1 MNEYRIKAYAKINL
15 GLDVVRR
22 LENGYHEVKMVM
34 QTVGIYDVLDFQR
47 TAGGIVITT
56 DSGELP
62 TNEDNLIYKA
72 AKLMI
77 EKYHIIE
84 GVKIHLEK
92 HIPIAAG
99 MAGGSTDAAAYSYSS
114 TSAAKEK
121 TSAEEVKSTKTA
133 EDTGVIYE
141 HSTDTKTSSTKK
153 TYKPDTAL
161 INKLKA
167 DADART
173 SQLRSLVEQIMGK
186 QADTYGNANDIWSF
200 LRSGNYTV
208 DPATKAQAQA
218 DIAEDGYWGVNQ
230 TSDRIIQFATALTGG
245 DPDKIESM
253 REAFKKGYA
262 QAEKTWGGSLPEI
275 SQKTYDAVMEK
286 FDKLAADAGLTTEA

>member
-1 MNEYRIKAYAKINL
+1 MS
-15 GLDVVRR
+15 V
-22 LENGYHEVKMVM
+22 NGV
-34 QTVGIYDVLDFQR
+34 T
-47 TAGGIVITT
+47 
-56 DSGELP
+56 
-62 TNEDNLIYKA
+62 
-72 AKLMI
+72 
-77 EKYHIIE
+77 
-84 GVKIHLEK
+84 
-92 HIPIAAG
+92 
-99 MAGGSTDAAAYSYSS
+99 STQAAAAYSYNS

-121 TSAEEVKSTKTA
+121 TSEEAATKTT

-141 HSTDTKTSSTKK
+141 HSTDTNTSSTKK

-173 SQLRSLVEQIMGK
+173 SQLRSLVEQMMGK
-186 QADTYGNANDIWSF
+186 QATTYGNANDIWSF

-218 DIAEDGYWGVNQ
+218 DIAEDGYWGVTQ

-245 DPDKIESM
+245 DPDKIEAM
-253 REAFKKGYA
+253 RDAFKKGYA

-286 FDKLAADAGLTTEA
+286 FDKLAADAGLTTEG

>member
-1 MNEYRIKAYAKINL
+1 MS
-15 GLDVVRR
+15 V
-22 LENGYHEVKMVM
+22 NGV
-34 QTVGIYDVLDFQR
+34 T
-47 TAGGIVITT
+47 
-56 DSGELP
+56 
-62 TNEDNLIYKA
+62 
-72 AKLMI
+72 
-77 EKYHIIE
+77 
-84 GVKIHLEK
+84 
-92 HIPIAAG
+92 
-99 MAGGSTDAAAYSYSS
+99 STQAAAAYSYNS

-121 TSAEEVKSTKTA
+121 TSAEEAATRTT

-141 HSTDTKTSSTKK
+141 HSTDTNTSSTKK

-173 SQLRSLVEQIMGK
+173 SQLRSLVEQMMGK
-186 QADTYGNANDIWSF
+186 QATTYGNANDIWSF

-208 DPATKAQAQA
+208 DPAIKAQAQA
-218 DIAEDGYWGVNQ
+218 DIAEDGYWGVTQ

-245 DPDKIESM
+245 DPDKIEAM
-253 REAFKKGYA
+253 RDAFKKGYA

-286 FDKLAADAGLTTEA
+286 FDKLAADAGLTTQD

>member
-1 MNEYRIKAYAKINL
+1 MS
-15 GLDVVRR
+15 V
-22 LENGYHEVKMVM
+22 NG
-34 QTVGIYDVLDFQR
+34 
-47 TAGGIVITT
+47 IT
-56 DSGELP
+56 
-62 TNEDNLIYKA
+62 
-72 AKLMI
+72 
-77 EKYHIIE
+77 
-84 GVKIHLEK
+84 
-92 HIPIAAG
+92 
-99 MAGGSTDAAAYSYSS
+99 STQAAATYSYNS

-121 TSAEEVKSTKTA
+121 TSAEEAATKTT

-141 HSTDTKTSSTKK
+141 HSTDTNTSSTKK

-173 SQLRSLVEQIMGK
+173 SQLRSLVEQMMGK
-186 QADTYGNANDIWSF
+186 QAATYGNANDIWSF

-218 DIAEDGYWGVNQ
+218 DIAEDGYWGVTQ

-245 DPDKIESM
+245 DPDKIEAM
-253 REAFKKGYA
+253 RDAFKKGYA

-286 FDKLAADAGLTTEA
+286 FDKLAADAGLTTEG

>member
-1 MNEYRIKAYAKINL
+1 MS
-15 GLDVVRR
+15 V
-22 LENGYHEVKMVM
+22 NGV
-34 QTVGIYDVLDFQR
+34 T
-47 TAGGIVITT
+47 
-56 DSGELP
+56 
-62 TNEDNLIYKA
+62 
-72 AKLMI
+72 
-77 EKYHIIE
+77 
-84 GVKIHLEK
+84 
-92 HIPIAAG
+92 
-99 MAGGSTDAAAYSYSS
+99 STQAAAAYSYNS

-121 TSAEEVKSTKTA
+121 TSAEETATKTT

-141 HSTDTKTSSTKK
+141 HSTDTNTSSTKK

-173 SQLRSLVEQIMGK
+173 SQLRSLVEQMMGK
-186 QADTYGNANDIWSF
+186 QAATYGNANDIWSF

-208 DPATKAQAQA
+208 DPATKAQA
-218 DIAEDGYWGVNQ
+218 DIAEDGYWGVSQ

-245 DPDKIESM
+245 DPDKIEAM
-253 REAFKKGYA
+253 RDAFKKGYA

-286 FDKLAADAGLTTEA
+286 FDKLAADAGLTTEG

>member
-1 MNEYRIKAYAKINL
+1 MS
-15 GLDVVRR
+15 V
-22 LENGYHEVKMVM
+22 NGVTSI
-34 QTVGIYDVLDFQR
+34 Q
-47 TAGGIVITT
+47 A
-56 DSGELP
+56 
-62 TNEDNLIYKA
+62 
-72 AKLMI
+72 
-77 EKYHIIE
+77 
-84 GVKIHLEK
+84 
-92 HIPIAAG
+92 
-99 MAGGSTDAAAYSYSS
+99 AAAYSYNS

-121 TSAEEVKSTKTA
+121 TSAEEAATKTT

-141 HSTDTKTSSTKK
+141 HSTDTNTSSTKK

-173 SQLRSLVEQIMGK
+173 SQLRSLVEQMMGK
-186 QADTYGNANDIWSF
+186 QATTYGNANDIWSF

-208 DPATKAQAQA
+208 DPATKAQAHA
-218 DIAEDGYWGVNQ
+218 DIAEDGYWGVGQ

-245 DPDKIESM
+245 DPDKIEAM
-253 REAFKKGYA
+253 RDAFKKGYA

-286 FDKLAADAGLTTEA
+286 FDKLAADAGLTTEG